1 VSGLIPGLPPVCPI
15 SELCLGGPSGV
26 ATGVAKAAAGDILAA
41 VSSALSDAATW
52 LVGHVIDLVNT
63 TTKVNLDGSW
73 FTGEVAAMR
82 NVVLLVV
89 LPVLMAGSI
98 GAILRQDPRRLL
110 RVWGVGL
117 PVSVLAGL
125 AGVQFAD
132 LALGATDRMCE
143 VIIGG
148 STQQFAKQFST
159 VMISGPVS
167 KAPLFVQMILSIL
180 LIAGT
185 VLVWLELV
193 VRAAAVYVAMFFMP
207 LALVGYIWPAT
218 AGMAKRGIEIL
229 VALILSKF
237 VIVATLTLGL
247 AALAPGSP
255 ADAAIA
261 GAAILLIAG
270 FAPFCLLRL
279 APIVETAAIGHLEGL
294 SRRPLR
300 AASHAATAVAAAPTH
315 PVAKLLLAGGGGS
328 STPLSPAA
336 VVSQAIPQRRPD
348 YPASTDPGSTG
359 A

>member
-1 VSGLIPGLPPVCPI
+1 
-15 SELCLGGPSGV
+15 
-26 ATGVAKAAAGDILAA
+26 
-41 VSSALSDAATW
+41 
-52 LVGHVIDLVNT
+52 
-63 TTKVNLDGSW
+63 
-73 FTGEVAAMR
+73 
-82 NVVLLVV
+82 
-89 LPVLMAGSI
+89 
-98 GAILRQDPRRLL
+98 
-110 RVWGVGL
+110 
-117 PVSVLAGL
+117 
-125 AGVQFAD
+125 
-132 LALGATDRMCE
+132 
-143 VIIGG
+143 
-148 STQQFAKQFST
+148 
-159 VMISGPVS
+159 
-167 KAPLFVQMILSIL
+167 MILSIL

-300 AASHAATAVAAAPTH
+300 AASRGATAMAAAPTH
-315 PVAKLLLAGGGGS
+315 PVAKLLLAGGGGPS
-328 STPLSPAA
+328 RPLSPAA
-336 VVSQAIPQRRPD
+336 VVSQAMPQRRPD